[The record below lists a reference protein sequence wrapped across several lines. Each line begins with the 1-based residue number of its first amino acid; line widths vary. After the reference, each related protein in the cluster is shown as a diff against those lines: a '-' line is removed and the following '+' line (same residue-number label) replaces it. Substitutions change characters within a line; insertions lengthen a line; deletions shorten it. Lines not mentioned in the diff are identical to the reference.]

1 MQPHNKPLNP
11 SHTHQR
17 SQLLQHT
24 NLLFS
29 CCHPTWYI
37 LKKSPCFKTHF
48 SSSFTLSLK
57 TSNPTFCFRKP
68 PASPNLVPKQPW
80 SSQFNLPPP
89 FYGPHSLS
97 NLWSLNPQDPLK
109 HFLSQAE
116 PLARRSIWAAPN
128 LITPPLCPALT
139 LSVRGIE
146 CFPLACL
153 SRVTVL
159 KGAVWEAVS
168 PLTLT
173 RTSRLFLFNVSFCCR
188 SATWL
193 FCFFV

>member
-1 MQPHNKPLNP
+1 MQPHNKPLNT

-17 SQLLQHT
+17 SQLLRHT
-24 NLLFS
+24 NLLFP
-29 CCHPTWYI
+29 CRHPTWYI
-37 LKKSPCFKTHF
+37 YIKNV

-68 PASPNLVPKQPW
+68 PASPNIVPKQPS
-80 SSQFNLPPP
+80 SSQFNLSPP
-89 FYGPHSLS
+89 FYGPHSPS
-97 NLWSLNPQDPLK
+97 NHWSLIPQDPLK

-116 PLARRSIWAAPN
+116 PLPRWTIWAAPH
-128 LITPPLCPALT
+128 LITPPLCPVLT

-146 CFPLACL
+146 CFPLARL

-159 KGAVWEAVS
+159 QGAVWEAVS

-173 RTSRLFLFNVSFCCR
+173 RTSRLFLFNVSSCCR

-193 FCFFV
+193 FCIFV